1 MTDGAEWACYVS
13 RLLSVDGK
21 LRACLTRYTHNRA
34 DTEELVQETYA
45 RLLAIETERAR
56 QIQSVVGF
64 ALVVARRIALDW
76 LKHRKSLQIDLLP
89 DSDIFVLPDED
100 TGDIANCYQEIEQ
113 LLARVTRLPPK
124 CGQVFTLRKMYGFSQ
139 KEVGQLLNVTVHTV
153 EQHMLKATRTL
164 RAGSATEQPFSL
176 ALPLRRRKSRINRR
190 IPRTRKSAAVSRQ
203 TVSSWP

>member
-1 MTDGAEWACYVS
+1 VTDGAEWACYVS
-13 RLLSVDGK
+13 RLLSVDAK
-21 LRACLTRYTHNRA
+21 LRACLTRYTRNRA
-34 DTEELVQETYA
+34 DTDELVQETYA

-56 QIQSVVGF
+56 EIQSVAGF

-113 LLARVTRLPPK
+113 LIARVTQLPPK

-139 KEVGQLLNVTVHTV
+139 KEVGELLNVTVHTV

-164 RAGSATEQPFSL
+164 RAGSAIEQPFSL
-176 ALPLRRRKSRINRR
+176 ALPLRRRKFRIKRR
-190 IPRTRKSAAVSRQ
+190 IPRTLKSAAVSRQ

>member
-1 MTDGAEWACYVS
+1 VTDGAEWACYVS
-13 RLLSVDGK
+13 RLLSVDAK

-34 DTEELVQETYA
+34 DTDELVQETYA

-56 QIQSVVGF
+56 EIQSVAGF

-76 LKHRKSLQIDLLP
+76 LKHRKSLPIELLP

-113 LLARVTRLPPK
+113 LIARVTRLPPK

-139 KEVGQLLNVTVHTV
+139 REVGELLNVTVHTV

-164 RAGSATEQPFSL
+164 RAGSAIEQPFSL
-176 ALPLRRRKSRINRR
+176 ALPLRRRKSRIKRR
-190 IPRTRKSAAVSRQ
+190 IPRTLKSAAVSRQ

>member
-1 MTDGAEWACYVS
+1 VTDGAEWACYVS

-34 DTEELVQETYA
+34 DTDELVQETYA

-56 QIQSVVGF
+56 QIQSVAGF

-76 LKHRKSLQIDLLP
+76 LKRRKSLRIELLP

-113 LLARVTRLPPK
+113 LIARVTRLPPK
-124 CGQVFTLRKMYGFSQ
+124 CGLVFTLRKMYGFTQ
-139 KEVGQLLNVTVHTV
+139 KEVGELLNVTVHTV

-164 RAGSATEQPFSL
+164 RAGSATEQRFSL
-176 ALPLRRRKSRINRR
+176 ALPLRRRRSRISRR
-190 IPRTRKSAAVSRQ
+190 IPCTRKSEPVSRQ